1 MAVLDKCVALLFS
14 LFGIVFFCV
23 VLFDS
28 ISRSVQKGGGFH
40 FSMHGGTAKKFDS
53 SFEVPGSFG
62 AVPYALLRTRRH
74 AIWHGGLQRA
84 EMAVQERP
92 ERFESSTSSHNAS
105 RSALT
110 KIVKKRNS
118 CSARN
123 TLFVE
128 FQQVVSG
135 TQNALSG
142 TQSFVT
148 CLGDCRETDGLPKE
162 LHV

>member
-1 MAVLDKCVALLFS
+1 MNNDTLALFIDCCDFS
-14 LFGIVFFCV
+14 FV
-23 VLFDS
+23 
-28 ISRSVQKGGGFH
+28 
-40 FSMHGGTAKKFDS
+40 
-53 SFEVPGSFG
+53 
-62 AVPYALLRTRRH
+62 
-74 AIWHGGLQRA
+74 
-84 EMAVQERP
+84 VQEVG
-92 ERFESSTSSHNAS
+92 S

-110 KIVKKRNS
+110 KIVKKQNS

-148 CLGDCRETDGLPKE
+148 CLGHCRETDGLPKE